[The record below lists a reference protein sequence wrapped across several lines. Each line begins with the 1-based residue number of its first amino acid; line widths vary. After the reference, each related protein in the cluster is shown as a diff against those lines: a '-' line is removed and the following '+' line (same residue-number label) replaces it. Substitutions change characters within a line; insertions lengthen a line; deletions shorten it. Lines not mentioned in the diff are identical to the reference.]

1 MGWLELLILNT
12 SALSKQA
19 FLPPKSFAFVREMSE
34 QRSQDSNP
42 NLRLLKLQGTQVFT
56 QVKSKNDTAPPQ
68 TDLSDNQMLP
78 DF

>member
-1 MGWLELLILNT
+1 
-12 SALSKQA
+12 
-19 FLPPKSFAFVREMSE
+19 MSE
-34 QRSQDSNP
+34 WRSQDSNP

-68 TDLSDNQMLP
+68 ADLSDNQMLP